1 MQNLKQIKFAPRR
14 PVILAVFAH
23 PDDESFLAGGTLAYY
38 ARRGIEVKLLC
49 LTHGEQGYSDTATAY
64 ERRILPYVRQAELAW
79 CCETLGVQLLPLL
92 DFPDGKLA
100 EFKPAVLARRIAQA
114 IRQHRPEIVL
124 TFGAEG
130 LTRHPDHLAI
140 YRATT
145 LAFQAAANPGMA
157 LFYAGLSEIEVT
169 KLSTR
174 LEGSLG
180 GIPLLLTGAPGIEL
194 DTAIDIQTLDGV
206 KWAALA
212 CHRTQ
217 AAGFTALKEKD
228 FQLLGRKEY
237 FQLKMV
243 GGAYGSMLPVS
254 GYPGSPALDL
264 FDRVSRAYQPLPLEM
279 AV

>member
-1 MQNLKQIKFAPRR
+1 MQNLKLKNPPTRK

-23 PDDESFLAGGTLAYY
+23 PDDESFLAGGTLAFY
-38 ARRGIEVKLLC
+38 ARNGVEVKLLC
-49 LTHGEQGYSDTATAY
+49 LTHGEQGYSDIATTY
-64 ERRILPYVRQAELAW
+64 DRRILPYVRQAELAW
-79 CCETLGVQLLPLL
+79 CCEILGIELLPLL

-100 EFKPAVLARRIAQA
+100 RFKTATLARPIARA
-114 IRQHRPEIVL
+114 IRQHRPEIIL

-130 LTRHPDHLAI
+130 LTLHPDHRAI

-145 LAFQAAANPGMA
+145 LAFQEAADPGTA
-157 LFYAGLSEIEVT
+157 LFYAGLNEYDVQ

-180 GIPLLLTGAPGIEL
+180 GLPLRLTGAPGIEQ
-194 DTAIDIQTLDGV
+194 DTVIDIQKVSEL

-217 AAGFTALKEKD
+217 SAGFEALTRHD
-228 FQLLGRKEY
+228 FQLLGGKEY

-243 GGAYGSMLPVS
+243 AGTYGTDIPVGHRGPGAT
-254 GYPGSPALDL
+254 DL
-264 FDRVSRAYQPLPLEM
+264 FDRVSLEYQSYPVEI
-279 AV
+279 AG